1 MVKPCSEQSFNKR
14 FPNGKPKVESAW
26 AKFKRF
32 FLLHLRS
39 DTRYRRKISV
49 VRTLSDVIIVA
60 IITGICS
67 VAGQWLISRKQSQ
80 DRAVAEAERETRL
93 DMRLQGVEKRL
104 DEHNNYASK
113 IGSIQTD
120 IAVIKNEIK
129 NLKES
134 A

>member
-1 MVKPCSEQSFNKR
+1 MSE
-14 FPNGKPKVESAW
+14 
-26 AKFKRF
+26 
-32 FLLHLRS
+32 
-39 DTRYRRKISV
+39 
-49 VRTLSDVIIVA
+49 A
-60 IITGICS
+60 IIIAIIAALGS
-67 VAGQWLISRKQSQ
+67 VIGQWLISRKQSQ
-80 DRAVAEAERETRL
+80 DRAIAEAERETRL

>member
-1 MVKPCSEQSFNKR
+1 MSE
-14 FPNGKPKVESAW
+14 
-26 AKFKRF
+26 
-32 FLLHLRS
+32 
-39 DTRYRRKISV
+39 
-49 VRTLSDVIIVA
+49 A
-60 IITGICS
+60 IIIAIIAALGS
-67 VAGQWLISRKQSQ
+67 VLGQWLISCKQSQ
-80 DRAVAEAERETRL
+80 DRAIAEAERETRL

>member
-1 MVKPCSEQSFNKR
+1 MSE
-14 FPNGKPKVESAW
+14 
-26 AKFKRF
+26 
-32 FLLHLRS
+32 
-39 DTRYRRKISV
+39 
-49 VRTLSDVIIVA
+49 A
-60 IITGICS
+60 IIIAIIAALGS
-67 VAGQWLISRKQSQ
+67 VFGQWLISRKQSQ

-113 IGSIQTD
+113 IGGIQTD

-129 NLKES
+129 NLKG

>member
-1 MVKPCSEQSFNKR
+1 MSE
-14 FPNGKPKVESAW
+14 
-26 AKFKRF
+26 
-32 FLLHLRS
+32 
-39 DTRYRRKISV
+39 
-49 VRTLSDVIIVA
+49 A
-60 IITGICS
+60 IIIAIIAALGS
-67 VAGQWLISRKQSQ
+67 VLGQWLISRKQSQ
-80 DRAVAEAERETRL
+80 DRAIAETERETRL

>member
-1 MVKPCSEQSFNKR
+1 MSEM
-14 FPNGKPKVESAW
+14 
-26 AKFKRF
+26 
-32 FLLHLRS
+32 
-39 DTRYRRKISV
+39 
-49 VRTLSDVIIVA
+49 IIVA

-67 VAGQWLISRKQSQ
+67 VFGQWLISRKQSQ
-80 DRAVAEAERETRL
+80 DRAIAEAERETRL

-104 DEHNNYASK
+104 DDHNHYASK